1 MTTQYCI
8 YCGSNQTETE
18 FNDEHIINN
27 SIGGYETFKICKK
40 HNSFFSDKKAC
51 GIDQA
56 IAETFRTLTG
66 LSTTTIDRG
75 TDQKTK
81 ILMGNP
87 EFDIYVDHSDGTV
100 SLGAS
105 IDHVKK
111 ALQGQPNVGDL
122 FFFGEDDKRL
132 KANLIKKFDKEGC
145 GEFNAQF
152 NFQGMSMPLGDMSFY
167 FPLEGKKTLR
177 AIAKIAFNAL
187 GSLDA
192 ELASSSEFDDIRKF
206 ILDGSFFT
214 TKYAFPDYEI
224 VEQGILDRHLIH
236 LVGSAELGILYVS
249 VVLFGCFPYSVLLAE
264 NYTGNDFFHVYGMD
278 TKIGKNF
285 DQSKTMESFNRIFKP
300 IYLNRKYFSDR
311 ASYLSLNDY
320 LADPEEK
327 PNTLVAKIRE
337 HSWKI
342 RSMIL
347 NYYREEV
354 VKKVHVKYSKP
365 HD

>member
-8 YCGSNQTETE
+8 YCGLNQTETE

-27 SIGGYETFKICKK
+27 SIGGHETFEICKK

-56 IAETFRTLTG
+56 IASTFATLVG
-66 LSTTTIDRG
+66 LSTTKIDRG

-81 ILMGNP
+81 IMMGNP
-87 EFDIYVDHSDGTV
+87 EFDIYVDNEDGSV

-122 FFFGEDDKRL
+122 FFFGKDDKGL
-132 KANLIKKFDKEGC
+132 KNNFIRKFDKEGY
-145 GEFNAQF
+145 GGFNAQF
-152 NFQGMSMPLGDMSFY
+152 ILRGRSLPLGDMSFR
-167 FPLEGKKTLR
+167 FPLEDQNTLR

-192 ELASSSEFDDIRKF
+192 ELASGSEFDDIRKF

-224 VEQGILDRHLIH
+224 VEQGILERHLIH
-236 LVGSAELGILYVS
+236 LVGSAELGVLYAS

-264 NYTGNDFFHVYGMD
+264 NYTGKDFFHVYGID
-278 TKIGKNF
+278 TKTGKNF
-285 DQSKTMESFNRIFKP
+285 DQPKIMESFNRIFKP
-300 IYLNRKYFSDR
+300 IYLSRKYFSER
-311 ASYLSLNDY
+311 GTYAS
-320 LADPEEK
+320 LADYWSNPDDGVHT
-327 PNTLVAKIRE
+327 PTNKIRD

-347 NYYREEV
+347 NYYREDV
-354 VKKVHVKYSKP
+354 VKKVHVKYAKP
-365 HD
+365 DE